1 MPRISLLSTAL
12 ALLTVITTARAE
24 PPSAADVEFF
34 ETSVR
39 PVLVARCYKCHSH
52 EAENLRG
59 SLLLDS
65 QPGWMAGGDSGP
77 VLVPGD
83 PAASL
88 LVKALQYDGDV
99 QMPPEGKLPD
109 AEIAALTEWV
119 KRGAPDPRTTK
130 PSGKAKRTIN
140 LAEER
145 KHWAFQPL
153 AAQVTPYVA
162 DPSWCRTPVDRFIIA
177 RLTEKQLAPN
187 AVADKRTLI
196 RRAYLDL
203 LGLPPKPEEVEA
215 FVADLSP
222 DAYDRLVERL
232 LDSPHYGE
240 RWARHW
246 LDLARFAESHG
257 FEHDYDRLSAYHYRD
272 FVIQALNQDLPYD
285 KFVKW
290 QIAGDEYE
298 PENPLALMATG
309 YLAAG
314 VHSTQITKNQV
325 EKERYDELD
334 DMSATIGTSLLG
346 LTIGCARCHDHKFDP
361 IPTAD
366 YYRLLSTFTTAV
378 RSEVELNL
386 DRANYETARAAFD
399 REHAP
404 LAESLAQYEAQD
416 LPIHL
421 DAWIAN
427 RSAKGASTGGGSSA
441 QNASVSG
448 AATAW
453 QILEI
458 TSATS
463 EAGATLA
470 SLDDGSVLAT
480 GKATDKDT
488 YTLVART
495 NQKGITGIRLE
506 ALVDDSLPKHGP
518 GRATNGN
525 FALSDVEIT
534 AAPEGRENEAA
545 PVKLAGARAT
555 FEQPNLPVAAAI
567 DEDKKSAWAVD
578 GQIGKD
584 HAAAFDFAAPI
595 GFDSG
600 TVIAI
605 KLRFENN
612 AQHTIGRPRISL
624 TTATTPLALDAPSE
638 RQNAGEIASLL
649 TQPNAATDAKTRQA
663 LLRWYR
669 GLDDGW
675 RERERAVR
683 EHAAQAPQPTLTK
696 VLITSEGL
704 PAVRLHT
711 QGDDFLKETHF
722 LERGDPNR
730 KKEVAT
736 QSFLQVLMTSPD
748 GERAWQTAP
757 PEGWRTSYRRRALA
771 EWLTDRDHGAGAL
784 LARVIVNRLWQHHVG
799 RGIVATPSDFGTQG
813 ARPTHPEL
821 LDYLAAEL
829 IANDWRLK
837 PIHRLIMQS
846 AVYMQGA
853 AADEARTKIDPD
865 NSLLWRRPRVRLEA
879 EAIRDCILAAGGIL
893 DQRMFGPG
901 TLDENQRRRSIYFTV
916 KRSKL
921 IPMMMLFDAPDGL
934 QAIGARSSTTIAPQ
948 ALLLLNNRQVREAA
962 QHFAARISAPANSNP
977 ANTDPP
983 SWTEEVRRAY
993 SIALS
998 RPPTDAELADA
1009 VQFLNEQSKLYAT
1022 EGNADRRL
1030 AALADFCQVLFG
1042 LNEFVYVD

>member
-1 MPRISLLSTAL
+1 MLRTSLLPAAL
-12 ALLTVITTARAE
+12 VLFASIATVRAE
-24 PPSAADVEFF
+24 TPSAADVEFF
-34 ETSVR
+34 ETKVR
-39 PVLVARCYKCHSH
+39 PVLVARCYKCHSQ

-77 VLVPGD
+77 AIVPGD

-109 AEIAALTEWV
+109 AEIATLTEWV
-119 KRGAPDPRTTK
+119 KRGAPDPRATK
-130 PSGKAKRTIN
+130 PTGKAKRTIN

-153 AAQVTPYVA
+153 APQVTPYVA

-177 RLTEKQLAPN
+177 RLNDKQLAPN
-187 AVADKRTLI
+187 AAADKRTLI

-272 FVIQALNQDLPYD
+272 FVIKALNQDLPYD
-285 KFVKW
+285 TFVKW

-309 YLAAG
+309 FLAAG

-334 DMSATIGTSLLG
+334 DMSATIGSSMLG

-378 RSEVELNL
+378 RSEVDLNL
-386 DRANYETARAAFD
+386 DRANYEAALATFN

-404 LAESLAQYEAQD
+404 LAEALAQYEAQD
-416 LPIHL
+416 LPIHF
-421 DAWIAN
+421 DAWLVN
-427 RSAKGASTGGGSSA
+427 RSAPHAAAGGGSSTA
-441 QNASVSG
+441 NVPVTG
-448 AATAW
+448 AATTW

-458 TSATS
+458 TDAKS
-463 EAGATLA
+463 EAGVPLA
-470 SLDDGSVLAT
+470 PLEDGSLLAG
-480 GKATDKDT
+480 GKAADKDT
-488 YTLVART
+488 YTFVART
-495 NQKGITGIRLE
+495 HQRNITGIRLE
-506 ALVDDSLPKHGP
+506 ALVDDTLPKHGP
-518 GRATNGN
+518 GRAANGN
-525 FALSDVEIT
+525 FALSDVQIT
-534 AAPEGRENEAA
+534 AAPQGSEKDAA
-545 PVKLAGARAT
+545 PVKLAAARAT

-584 HAAAFDFAAPI
+584 QAAAVEFAAPV

-600 TVIAI
+600 TVFTIT
-605 KLRFENN
+605 LRFENN
-612 AQHTIGRPRISL
+612 AGHSIGRPRIAL
-624 TTATTPLALDAPSE
+624 TTSPTPPALDAPSE
-638 RQNAGEIASLL
+638 RQNAAEIAALL
-649 TQPNAATDAKTRQA
+649 AQPGAADAKAREA
-663 LLRWYR
+663 MLRWYR
-669 GLDDGW
+669 PLDDGW
-675 RERERAVR
+675 RERNRSVL
-683 EHAAQAPQPTLTK
+683 EHSAKAPQPTLTK

-730 KKEVAT
+730 KKDVAT
-736 QSFLQVLMTSPD
+736 QSFLQVLMTSAD
-748 GERAWQTAP
+748 GERAWQTP
-757 PEGWRTSYRRRALA
+757 PPAGWRTSYRRRALA
-771 EWLTDRDHGAGAL
+771 EWITDREHGAGTL
-784 LARVIVNRLWQHHVG
+784 LARVIVNRLWQHHLG

-846 AVYMQGA
+846 AVYMQGS
-853 AADEARTKIDPD
+853 AADESRAKIDPD
-865 NSLLWRRPRVRLEA
+865 NNLLWRRPRARLEA
-879 EAIRDCILAAGGIL
+879 EVIRDCILAAGGML
-893 DQRMFGPG
+893 DERMFGPG
-901 TLDENQRRRSIYFTV
+901 TLDDNQLRRSIYFTV

-921 IPMMMLFDAPDGL
+921 VPMMMLFDAPDGL
-934 QAIGARSSTTIAPQ
+934 QAISARSSTTIAPQ

-962 QHFAARISAPANSNP
+962 RHFAARV
-977 ANTDPP
+977 TDPAAADSD
-983 SWTEEVRRAY
+983 SWTEPIRRAY
-993 SIALS
+993 LIALS
-998 RPPTDAELADA
+998 RTPSDAEVADA
-1009 VQFLNEQSKLYAT
+1009 VQFLDEQSQLYAAD
-1022 EGNADRRL
+1022 GKADRRL

-1042 LNEFVYVD
+1042 LNEFVYAD